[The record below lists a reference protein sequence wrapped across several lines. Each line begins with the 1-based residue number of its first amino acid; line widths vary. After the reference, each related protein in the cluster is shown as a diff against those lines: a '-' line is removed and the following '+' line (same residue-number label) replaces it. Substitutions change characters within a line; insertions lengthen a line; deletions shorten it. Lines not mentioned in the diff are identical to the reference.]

1 MFKGGTISAMQDL
14 TEPRPLRKRLLP
26 RAALLTLLG
35 GLGLSALL
43 FAGAGHLEQNRLELT
58 LMQRA
63 HLRVFAVK
71 EGIGHALGGLYA
83 VNQLFASRPA
93 VSRDEY
99 HRFAEPLLARHPY
112 VLGISYIRFVSDAE
126 RPALEA
132 ELARFR
138 PGAGVTEMR
147 NGRPVPAGRR
157 PQYRVI
163 DYVAPTEGN
172 ELALGLDTMY
182 PVKDES
188 ARQRAYDTGLA
199 SAGRLISLAQRG
211 GNRVGLVVAMPVYRF
226 GAALGSV
233 AERRAA
239 LVGETSIALLPGEM
253 IAKIFADA
261 GLHSAHASHHRSN
274 QVGVEVYA
282 AGEASAETLVY
293 QSLPVR
299 GDGLDGWLDWLYPA
313 PPKAIDMRLEVAGER
328 WLLRAGGAPHVQLAD
343 HLASLAVLALGLVLT
358 ALGTAFAATLSNRH
372 VEVQRR
378 VAEGTAELKS
388 VNEALQLRQ
397 RAIESSTNSVIITEA
412 RPGNPVVYVNP
423 AFERTSG
430 YSAADIMRRSPSIL
444 YRDDLD
450 QPGIA
455 DIRAAI
461 AEARDVHAILRNYRK
476 DGTMFWNE
484 TYISPVRDE
493 QGRLTHFVAIQH
505 DLTAMKAYES
515 ELLHQSTHD
524 ALTGLPN
531 RVLLQDRIA
540 QTIAHSERKG
550 HALWVVSIDLDRFKF
565 NNSRLGHKGGD
576 RLLQVVAARL
586 QSAVRAVDTVA
597 RLGGDEF
604 ALMLLPEPGA
614 MQPRVEQ
621 LQRVL
626 DSVSS
631 RLVLDGAELFMT
643 CSAGIAVYPA
653 DSVEPGVLVERADI
667 AMYRAKEMGGNN
679 YQFYTAALNEQLGER
694 LLIESAL
701 RTALARREFVLHYQP
716 QVDIETGRIVGMEA
730 LIRWQHPEMGMVA
743 PSRFIPL
750 AEETGLIVPI
760 GAWVLRSACEQLHAW
775 QREGRTELRM
785 AVNVSARQMA
795 EPDFVS
801 SVAAVLAQTGIAAE
815 CLEIELTESQV
826 MNDVERAVGVM
837 HELKKLGVK
846 LAIDD
851 FGTGYS
857 SLSHL
862 KRFEVDVLKID
873 QSFVRDIT
881 VDPDDAA
888 IVSTIIALAAN
899 LQLEVISEGVE
910 TQEQLAFLRQHGCTR
925 MQGYFF
931 GRPLPPAAFRH
942 LLDENEAQPT
952 LQF

>member
-1 MFKGGTISAMQDL
+1 
-14 TEPRPLRKRLLP
+14 
-26 RAALLTLLG
+26 
-35 GLGLSALL
+35 
-43 FAGAGHLEQNRLELT
+43 
-58 LMQRA
+58 
-63 HLRVFAVK
+63 
-71 EGIGHALGGLYA
+71 
-83 VNQLFASRPA
+83 
-93 VSRDEY
+93 
-99 HRFAEPLLARHPY
+99 
-112 VLGISYIRFVSDAE
+112 
-126 RPALEA
+126 
-132 ELARFR
+132 
-138 PGAGVTEMR
+138 
-147 NGRPVPAGRR
+147 
-157 PQYRVI
+157 
-163 DYVAPTEGN
+163 
-172 ELALGLDTMY
+172 
-182 PVKDES
+182 
-188 ARQRAYDTGLA
+188 
-199 SAGRLISLAQRG
+199 
-211 GNRVGLVVAMPVYRF
+211 
-226 GAALGSV
+226 
-233 AERRAA
+233 
-239 LVGETSIALLPGEM
+239 
-253 IAKIFADA
+253 
-261 GLHSAHASHHRSN
+261 
-274 QVGVEVYA
+274 
-282 AGEASAETLVY
+282 
-293 QSLPVR
+293 
-299 GDGLDGWLDWLYPA
+299 
-313 PPKAIDMRLEVAGER
+313 
-328 WLLRAGGAPHVQLAD
+328 
-343 HLASLAVLALGLVLT
+343 
-358 ALGTAFAATLSNRH
+358 
-372 VEVQRR
+372 
-378 VAEGTAELKS
+378 
-388 VNEALQLRQ
+388 
-397 RAIESSTNSVIITEA
+397 
-412 RPGNPVVYVNP
+412 
-423 AFERTSG
+423 
-430 YSAADIMRRSPSIL
+430 
-444 YRDDLD
+444 
-450 QPGIA
+450 
-455 DIRAAI
+455 
-461 AEARDVHAILRNYRK
+461 
-476 DGTMFWNE
+476 
-484 TYISPVRDE
+484 
-493 QGRLTHFVAIQH
+493 
-505 DLTAMKAYES
+505 
-515 ELLHQSTHD
+515 
-524 ALTGLPN
+524 
-531 RVLLQDRIA
+531 
-540 QTIAHSERKG
+540 
-550 HALWVVSIDLDRFKF
+550 
-565 NNSRLGHKGGD
+565 
-576 RLLQVVAARL
+576 
-586 QSAVRAVDTVA
+586 
-597 RLGGDEF
+597 
-604 ALMLLPEPGA
+604 MLLPEPGA

-775 QREGRTELRM
+775 QREGRVQLRM

-942 LLDENEAQPT
+942 LLDENAAQPT